1 MALRRIRECKFKAC
15 INLTRNECGYCDEHI
30 KYEDIE
36 RKKQNKIYND
46 YSRNKDTS
54 KIYDS
59 KHWKNKRKYIMICY
73 NNLDIYQYY
82 VNKRIV
88 EASLVHHIVELRE
101 DIGMAYDNNNL
112 IPLSEETHNFVH
124 NKYNSGKREKES
136 MQKLL
141 QSLLER
147 WNRGERV

>member
-1 MALRRIRECKFKAC
+1 MALRRMRECKFRSC

-30 KYEDIE
+30 KYADIE
-36 RKKQNKIYND
+36 RKKQNKRYND

-59 KHWKNKRKYIMICY
+59 KHWKNKRQYIQLCY

-82 VNKRIV
+82 INKRIV

-101 DIGMAYDNNNL
+101 DISKAYDNNNL
-112 IPLSEETHNFVH
+112 IPLSEDTHTFVH